1 MSPTPTR
8 SSDQLASIAQAAPW
22 VIAQRLMETA
32 QGGYPPSAQ
41 TQREW
46 SRMVSEKSAA
56 AVQGWWAMA
65 GAAWMAPWSLSAWSA
80 WMPGATPWQ
89 HWSGMFAT
97 GDRILAEGL
106 KPVARTVKANR
117 NRLARRKP
125 R

>member
-1 MSPTPTR
+1 MSPPANR
-8 SSDQLASIAQAAPW
+8 ASNQLAAIAQAAPW
-22 VIAQRLMETA
+22 VIAQRLTETA
-32 QGGYPPSAQ
+32 LGGYPLSAQ

-65 GAAWMAPWSLSAWSA
+65 GAAWMTPWTGSAWSA
-80 WMPGATPWQ
+80 WMPATSPWQ
-89 HWSGMFAT
+89 PWSAWFAM

-117 NRLARRKP
+117 RRLARRGT